1 MRTSIILNI
10 IKNHVFFYR
19 YDKHAASVQMQNY
32 VIFHF
37 KHFNMIEIV
46 CGDIVCGRLEFSAH
60 CLAVWHHSFGNDD
73 YYEDDT
79 YKHLP
84 LYFKKEYLGQKKRS

>member
-10 IKNHVFFYR
+10 IKNHVFHHK
-19 YDKHAASVQMQNY
+19 YDDAAASVPMQNY

-37 KHFNMIEIV
+37 KHFPIV
-46 CGDIVCGRLEFSAH
+46 DIIFGEVSCGDLELSKYSLTVFK
-60 CLAVWHHSFGNDD
+60 HSFGNIHYEED
-73 YYEDDT
+73 YV

-84 LYFKKEYLGQKKRS
+84 VYFKKEYF